1 MIGRGARRLLARDK
15 PAAVPKFNTWM
26 NGDVELT
33 DVQVE
38 LLLPGMGSFRQ
49 KLPRPQRLTDDDLR
63 GIAAPRSCLSE
74 PTRSATT
81 VCVSET
87 APYASSDT

>member
-1 MIGRGARRLLARDK
+1 MIGRGARTLLARDK
-15 PAAVPKFNTWM
+15 PAAVPKLNTWM

-38 LLLPGMGSFRQ
+38 LLLAGMGSFRQ

-74 PTRSATT
+74 PTRSSTT
-81 VCVSET
+81 VYVSET
-87 APYASSDT
+87 APYASSHT